1 MPATLCDENRQKE
14 AHRRQAAKLARHP
27 VVTIFKSGLFPE
39 IMRRCWPQNEV
50 SC

>member
-1 MPATLCDENRQKE
+1 MKSARKKPT
-14 AHRRQAAKLARHP
+14 AAKLARHP
-27 VVTIFKSGLFPE
+27 VVTMFKSGLFPE